1 MLFLN
6 EFFEKKIILF
16 SPIRTGSTYIWN
28 ILNKY
33 YYFDIPKQHNL
44 KNININ
50 KFYIVTIRN
59 PLDSIISSATR
70 YDITLTSQNVN
81 EYINEYLEEGG
92 KDILDLNLK
101 LDNVLLL
108 KYEDFVNSEEYLA
121 KNLINFLNISFKRR
135 LRSIIKKFN
144 IENVINISKKF
155 DSFNE
160 YDTKTHIH
168 GNHISDTR
176 GSSVYKYLDKEVLDL
191 IIGDEIVAKII
202 KKFNYKL
209 N

>member
-1 MLFLN
+1 MLVVN
-6 EFFEKKIILF
+6 KIFEQKIIFF

-33 YYFDIPKQHNL
+33 YYFDIPKHHSL
-44 KNININ
+44 KNINLN

-81 EYINEYLEEGG
+81 KYINEYLEEGG
-92 KDILDLNLK
+92 KDILNLDLK

-108 KYEDFVNSEEYLA
+108 KYEDFVDNEEYIS
-121 KNLINFLNISFKRR
+121 KNLINFLQISFKRR

-144 IENVINISKKF
+144 IENVNNISKK
-155 DSFNE
+155 
-160 YDTKTHIH
+160 I
-168 GNHISDTR
+168 
-176 GSSVYKYLDKEVLDL
+176 
-191 IIGDEIVAKII
+191 
-202 KKFNYKL
+202 
-209 N
+209 